1 MMDCK
6 NARLVLE
13 VAHPLATELDA
24 CDKEELASHL
34 ADCPDCGPWAESEH
48 RFDDHVGK
56 ALRAVPVPA
65 ELSHRIMGRLQAE
78 RLTWY
83 RLRIVRATSV
93 AAVLLLAIWLSWALW
108 WSRKPA
114 VDWNGFGQ
122 TVDQML
128 YTAQQVEDSFANQGV
143 TMTAPP
149 QFDYR
154 NLQSF
159 GLRDFQGQQV
169 PYMLFLSPGSKDRP
183 PALAEVYVLSGLQF
197 NITEAPKDLRL
208 AEGRRQMRTLRHTD
222 PSLQNVL
229 YLVVFPT
236 GTPLDHFF
244 LPEHKRA

>member
-24 CDKEELASHL
+24 RDKEELAGHL
-34 ADCPDCGPWAESEH
+34 ADCPACGPWAESEH
-48 RFDDHVGK
+48 RLDDHLGK

-65 ELSHRIMGRLQAE
+65 ELSRRIMDRLQVE
-78 RLTWY
+78 RLAWY
-83 RLRIVRATSV
+83 RVRILR
-93 AAVLLLAIWLSWALW
+93 AALVTVVLLLAIWLSWALW
-108 WSRKPA
+108 WSRKP
-114 VDWNGFGQ
+114 VPDWNGFGQ
-122 TVDQML
+122 TVDQIL

-169 PYMLFLSPGSKDRP
+169 PYLLFLSQGTKDRP
-183 PALAEVYVLSGLQF
+183 PALAEVYVLSERQF
-197 NITEAPKDLRL
+197 DIAETPRHLGL
-208 AEGRRQMRTLRHTD
+208 AEGRKTMRILRHSD
-222 PSLQNVL
+222 PAHQNVL